1 MRVAPDSLLPG
12 RAFLYAFAQQDE
24 ETDPELG
31 ETQIPVSD
39 LLLTSHTAQGTSEN
53 LSPKFPHLKETI
65 YLFLSADLSAN
76 YRSLD
81 TAQQN
86 REPGFKSWI

>member
-53 LSPKFPHLKETI
+53 LSPVSSPERDHI
-65 YLFLSADLSAN
+65 PLSLG
-76 YRSLD
+76 RSECELQVVRHS
-81 TAQQN
+81 TAEQ
-86 REPGFKSWI
+86 RTRI